1 MRQGAVTRRAL
12 SLALLLVVA
21 CTDRKPSG
29 ASIATR
35 LAALHAREAVATEQ
49 TRQAQVDA
57 ENFSRAVA
65 RLSGE
70 LTEAEAAFRRAG
82 GDFRATEDSYA
93 RATTAGVAAITAYTE
108 AERQYRRV
116 ASTLVA
122 AAMTEMAGA
131 HLCEGA
137 MSTSEYR
144 QMLRDQGVDLSERDI
159 DHIWPHNQGGANHP
173 LNYQPLPSSM
183 NRSLGDRV
191 AEKFAQQPLDVL
203 RGLAVSA
210 LMRLHCANDPRAFG
224 R

>member
-1 MRQGAVTRRAL
+1 MRQGAVTQRTL
-12 SLALLLVVA
+12 PLALLLVVA

-49 TRQAQVDA
+49 TRQVQVDA
-57 ENFSRAVA
+57 ENFARAVA
-65 RLSGE
+65 RLSGQ
-70 LTEAEAAFRRAG
+70 LTEAEATFRRAG
-82 GDFRATEDSYA
+82 GDFHATEESYA
-93 RATTAGVAAITAYTE
+93 RATTAGVAAITAYNE

-122 AAMTEMAGA
+122 AAMTDLVGA

-137 MSTSEYR
+137 MRTSEFR
-144 QMLRDQGVDLSERDI
+144 QMVRDRGGDLSDTDI
-159 DHIWPHNQGGANHP
+159 DHIWPHSQGGANHP
-173 LNYQPLPSSM
+173 LNYQPLSSSL